1 VALILSAFLALEA
14 RTLGAPALIA
24 PFFPGELWELSIT
37 CMGFLWGQR
46 KSAAHPSQSSCCEQA
61 FWRRTRELPASS
73 RRCHGATQD
82 FPNYFFRLDEVLLL
96 SLWRLFLRNRGF
108 PTASAKKVTWSCLD
122 ILKVSR
128 MYQSRLMVKIVSPF
142 TIPRLAVFKGKSQ
155 ARA

>member
-1 VALILSAFLALEA
+1 VSYLPPHDVATVQPKTFPILFSGW
-14 RTLGAPALIA
+14 T
-24 PFFPGELWELSIT
+24 
-37 CMGFLWGQR
+37 
-46 KSAAHPSQSSCCEQA
+46 K
-61 FWRRTRELPASS
+61 
-73 RRCHGATQD
+73 
-82 FPNYFFRLDEVLLL
+82 

-155 ARA
+155 ERA